1 MKPTIKHMYYIVL
14 LNYVTSSGDTLENVT
29 DEKQIDIFIFV
40 EVTAFMNYLE
50 RKVHIISV

>member
-1 MKPTIKHMYYIVL
+1 
-14 LNYVTSSGDTLENVT
+14 VTSSGDTLENVT

-50 RKVHIISV
+50 RKDHIISV